1 MSGARLERVGGVFLP
16 RSEREFECRNKKYYL
31 TLFPASIEDD
41 KGNEKYHYPGKR
53 EEIVGDALRKIMADG
68 QGIFLDAKADVSFT
82 LYRLQKELQDNGHS
96 YSRQQLKDSLEVLAK
111 TNIELKSESGKV
123 EFIFHPIEAIGFNG
137 ENEETQT
144 FVKFSPLIT
153 KSLKERSFRLFNY
166 KKVMSY
172 KTVIARQLHKRMAHH
187 YTQASLTD
195 PYTIMLTTVIRDFG
209 LTRRKQ
215 LKDNLREAEESLN
228 ELKEKNVVI
237 NFYVNKVIEKS
248 PRIKIIDAKINIQPH
263 PEFVTEA
270 KRANARKKIETGNT
284 NEIIAKN

>member
-1 MSGARLERVGGVFLP
+1 
-16 RSEREFECRNKKYYL
+16 
-31 TLFPASIEDD
+31 
-41 KGNEKYHYPGKR
+41 
-53 EEIVGDALRKIMADG
+53 
-68 QGIFLDAKADVSFT
+68 
-82 LYRLQKELQDNGHS
+82 
-96 YSRQQLKDSLEVLAK
+96 
-111 TNIELKSESGKV
+111 
-123 EFIFHPIEAIGFNG
+123 
-137 ENEETQT
+137 
-144 FVKFSPLIT
+144 
-153 KSLKERSFRLFNY
+153 
-166 KKVMSY
+166 
-172 KTVIARQLHKRMAHH
+172 MAHH

-284 NEIIAKN
+284 NEITAKN